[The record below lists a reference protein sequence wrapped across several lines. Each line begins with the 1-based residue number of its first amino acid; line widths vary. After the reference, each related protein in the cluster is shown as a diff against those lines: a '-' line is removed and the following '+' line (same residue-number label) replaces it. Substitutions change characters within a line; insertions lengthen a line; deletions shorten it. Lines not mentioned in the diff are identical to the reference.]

1 MWVWMDAI
9 RRMVWGE
16 SLLYLNAIP
25 PVQIFQIVVRYPL
38 RSLSALYE
46 KKKFQVLFCSLS
58 ERFFKVIKIFDF
70 QQLEVH
76 LLCYGHTG
84 FTLTNLNP
92 KDTVH
97 NG

>member
-1 MWVWMDAI
+1 MWVWMVVDAT

-25 PVQIFQIVVRYPL
+25 PVLIFQIVLRYPL

-46 KKKFQVLFCSLS
+46 KKNLVLFCSLS
-58 ERFFKVIKIFDF
+58 ERSFKVIKIFNF
-70 QQLEVH
+70 QQLEVR
-76 LLCYGHTG
+76 YGHTS
-84 FTLTNLNP
+84 FTLTILNP